1 MNLKNSYWFWFNIY
15 KAVFGQQ
22 PLVSRSKAVSFLINN
37 YAVAS
42 TYANGD
48 KVYVDTIPL
57 SV

>member
-1 MNLKNSYWFWFNIY
+1 MNLKNSYWFWFN

-42 TYANGD
+42 TLQMAI
-48 KVYVDTIPL
+48 KFMLTL
-57 SV
+57 SR